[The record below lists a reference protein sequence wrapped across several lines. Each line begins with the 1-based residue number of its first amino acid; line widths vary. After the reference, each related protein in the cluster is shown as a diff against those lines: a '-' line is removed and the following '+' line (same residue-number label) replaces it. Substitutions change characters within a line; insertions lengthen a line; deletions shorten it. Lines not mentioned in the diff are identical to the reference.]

1 MNKAKYKG
9 KWYEKGYHGIST
21 PHLIYEYRG
30 REYEVV
36 DYKFNTVETLAA
48 QHRKEQEKIDKA
60 IEEELKPKKKY
71 SYENTAEYAFK
82 QIFDYWEKG
91 EVK

>member
-9 KWYEKGYHGIST
+9 KWCEKGYHGIST

-60 IEEELKPKKKY
+60 IEEELKPKK
-71 SYENTAEYAFK
+71 NTVTKTRQNTHLNKFLIIGK
-82 QIFDYWEKG
+82 RGK
-91 EVK
+91 